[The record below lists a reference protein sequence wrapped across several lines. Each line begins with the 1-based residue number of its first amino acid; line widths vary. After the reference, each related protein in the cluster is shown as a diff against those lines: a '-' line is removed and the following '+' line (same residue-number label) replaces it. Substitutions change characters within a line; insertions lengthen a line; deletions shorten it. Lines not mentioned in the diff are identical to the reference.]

1 LEIDFSR
8 INDMLARRQQGIG
21 RSSRQR
27 IEQDRAVFL
36 SGIRQG
42 VTTGAPIAVTI
53 ENRDFQNWR
62 DVMSVEPID
71 NPEDRPLIPRP
82 GHVDLAGALK
92 WGLNDARNPAER
104 ASGRATAVTVALGA
118 LCIIYLERF
127 GISIASRTL
136 SIGDQTLVD
145 DSKPPTRS
153 EIGDDVETW
162 MKTFRALSD
171 RQKTV
176 MEKLVAEAREKGDTL
191 GGSIQVIAAQVPP
204 GLGSCALPD
213 ERLDSRL
220 GAVTLAI
227 PGIKAVEI
235 GAGKSQ
241 AGMSGRTA
249 HDQYAITK
257 DGAHSPWFGR
267 SSNLAGGIEGG
278 IANGEPV
285 CLTAWM
291 KPPST
296 VSPPL
301 GSIDLKTRKPIS
313 PENTVRGDVSAI
325 ESAGC
330 VLEAEVAL
338 ELARAHRDRY
348 AGDTMQAAM
357 SAASNVDV

>member
-1 LEIDFSR
+1 MDIDFSR

-21 RSSRQR
+21 RSSRQD

-42 VTTGAPIAVTI
+42 VTTGSPIAVTI

-62 DVMSVEPID
+62 NVMSVEPVED
-71 NPEDRPLIPRP
+71 PENRPLIPRP

-92 WGLNDARNPAER
+92 WNLDDARNPAER
-104 ASGRATAVTVALGA
+104 ASGRATAITVALGA
-118 LCIIYLERF
+118 LCILYLERF
-127 GISIASRTL
+127 GIFVASRTL
-136 SIGDQTLVD
+136 SIGSETLVD
-145 DSKPPTRS
+145 NMRLPTRAD
-153 EIGDDVETW
+153 IGDDVENW
-162 MKTFRALSD
+162 MRNFRALPD
-171 RQKTV
+171 KQKAI
-176 MEKLVAEAREKGDTL
+176 MERLIGEAREEGDTL
-191 GGSIQVIAAQVPP
+191 GGSIQVVAAQVPP
-204 GLGSCALPD
+204 GLGSCALPE

-220 GAVTLAI
+220 GAASLAI

-235 GAGKSQ
+235 GAGISQ

-249 HDQYAITK
+249 HDLYAITNNE
-257 DGAHSPWFGR
+257 AHSPWFGR
-267 SSNLAGGIEGG
+267 SSNFAGGIEGG
-278 IANGEPV
+278 ITNGEPI

-313 PENTVRGDVSAI
+313 PKNAPRGDVCAI

-330 VLEAEVAL
+330 VLEAVVAL
-338 ELARAHRDRY
+338 ELARAH
-348 AGDTMQAAM
+348 
-357 SAASNVDV
+357 S